1 MRAIE
6 ALENDAVDEI
16 GGVHKANLIMR
27 LFIRQADIELA
38 EQKLW
43 MAVLGNAVMD
53 LLLGQR
59 STYQDSMRVE
69 RARRN
74 AVSFF
79 KEGRHVTVCD
89 WLGLNPD
96 WVLEVLR
103 DHAGLNI

>member
-16 GGVHKANLIMR
+16 GGIHKANLIIR
-27 LFIRQADIELA
+27 LFIRQSDIDLP

-43 MAVLGNAVMD
+43 MAVLCNAVMD
-53 LLLGQR
+53 LLSGKR

-69 RARRN
+69 RARRE

-79 KEGRHVTVCD
+79 KNRRHVTVCD
-89 WLGLNPD
+89 WLGLNPG

-103 DHAGLNI
+103 DHAGLEV

>member
-16 GGVHKANLIMR
+16 GGIRKADLIIK
-27 LFIRQADIELA
+27 LFLQQADIEMA

-43 MAVLGNAVMD
+43 MAVLDNAVKDMM
-53 LLLGQR
+53 LGKR
-59 STYQDSMRVE
+59 STYHDSMRVE
-69 RARRN
+69 RARRE

-79 KEGRHVTVCD
+79 KNRRHVTVCD

-103 DHAGLNI
+103 DHAGLDV

>member
-6 ALENDAVDEI
+6 ALENDSIDEI
-16 GGVHKANLIMR
+16 GGIHKANLIIK
-27 LFIRQADIELA
+27 LFLQQADIELA

-53 LLLGQR
+53 LMLGKR

-69 RARRN
+69 RARRE

-79 KEGRHVTVCD
+79 KNRRHVTVCD
-89 WLGLNPD
+89 CLGLNPD

-103 DHAGLNI
+103 DHAGLEV

>member
-16 GGVHKANLIMR
+16 GGIHKANLIIK
-27 LFIRQADIELA
+27 LFVQQADIDLP

-43 MAVLGNAVMD
+43 MAVLGNSVMD
-53 LLLGQR
+53 LMLGKR

-69 RARRN
+69 RARRE

-79 KEGRHVTVCD
+79 CERRHVTVCD
-89 WLGLNPD
+89 WVGLNPD

-103 DHAGLNI
+103 DHAGLEV

>member
-1 MRAIE
+1 MRAID

-16 GGVHKANLIMR
+16 GGIHKANLITK
-27 LFIRQADIELA
+27 LFLQQADIELP

-43 MAVLGNAVMD
+43 MAVLANAVMD
-53 LLLGQR
+53 LLLGKR

-69 RARRN
+69 RARRE

-79 KEGRHVTVCD
+79 KDRRHVNVCD

-103 DHAGLNI
+103 DHAGLEV

>member
-69 RARRN
+69 RARRK

-89 WLGLNPD
+89 CLGLNPD

>member
-1 MRAIE
+1 MKAID

-16 GGVHKANLIMR
+16 GGIHKANLIIK
-27 LFIRQADIELA
+27 LFLQQADIELA

-43 MAVLGNAVMD
+43 AAVLASAVTD
-53 LLLGQR
+53 LLLGKR

-69 RARRN
+69 RARRE

-79 KEGRHVTVCD
+79 KNRRHVTVCD

-103 DHAGLNI
+103 DHAGLEV